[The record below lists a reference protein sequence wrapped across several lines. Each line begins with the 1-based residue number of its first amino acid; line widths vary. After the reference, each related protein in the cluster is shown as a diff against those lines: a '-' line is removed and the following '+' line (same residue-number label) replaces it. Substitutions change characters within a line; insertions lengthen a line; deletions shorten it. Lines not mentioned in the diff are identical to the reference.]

1 MTDRFIYLNAPR
13 IPPSHLR
20 NYKLRNTK
28 QCPKLAKKTAKM
40 VQKWSQKRVKLFQNH
55 EKAHFDT
62 AKGAQQILL
71 DLLSRVFQRTGV
83 EGGQMEPKLAPKLHQ
98 NRVKNVLEI
107 DNVFW
112 TVFDREFDRFWLV
125 FAYLD
130 LQKT

>member
-1 MTDRFIYLNAPR
+1 M
-13 IPPSHLR
+13 
-20 NYKLRNTK
+20 
-28 QCPKLAKKTAKM
+28 AK
-40 VQKWSQKRVKLFQNH
+40 S
-55 EKAHFDT
+55 HFDT
-62 AKGAQQILL
+62 PKGAQQILL

-83 EGGQMEPKLAPKLHQ
+83 EGGQKECKLTPKLHQ

-112 TVFDREFDRFWLV
+112 TGFDQEFDRFWFV

>member
-1 MTDRFIYLNAPR
+1 M
-13 IPPSHLR
+13 
-20 NYKLRNTK
+20 
-28 QCPKLAKKTAKM
+28 Q
-40 VQKWSQKRVKLFQNH
+40 
-55 EKAHFDT
+55 KAHFDT
-62 AKGAQQILL
+62 PKGAQQILL